1 MGVTNEDAAADND
14 EFCTTTDGVYGGGGK
29 PTNPPPPEPPPN
41 GWHTGVSNSIMG
53 DVTEVGLIRRNSGII
68 VFSVLISRGVPLKD
82 TDDDGVVLYDDADVV
97 VGVPN
102 NLACRLEGR
111 PPPPMTD
118 SRPLRS

>member
-1 MGVTNEDAAADND
+1 MGVTNDDAAADND
-14 EFCTTTDGVYGGGGK
+14 EFCTTTDGVYGGGGT
-29 PTNPPPPEPPPN
+29 PTNPPPPEPPPT

-53 DVTEVGLIRRNSGII
+53 DVTEVGLILRNSGII
-68 VFSVLISRGVPLKD
+68 VLSVLILRGVPLKD

-111 PPPPMTD
+111 PPPMADP
-118 SRPLRS
+118 RPLRS